1 VRFFC
6 GSGFPAA
13 IQTVK
18 IQTLEEKKDERRV
31 RLRLGCQSDHMVRH
45 RLVSI
50 HFGQKNQKTGKNLR
64 GCIKMKKSYVI
75 GGVVIVLA
83 MVMAMYSFQSTLTSY
98 VTVSEAKASN
108 RAVQVAGIVVE
119 GTDRYDLTSNNL
131 LFTLREDS
139 GEEMKVEY
147 DGPRP
152 GNFDNVTKVV
162 AIGKYEPKRKVF
174 LAREL
179 LVKCPTKYEGRV
191 QGE

>member
-1 VRFFC
+1 
-6 GSGFPAA
+6 
-13 IQTVK
+13 
-18 IQTLEEKKDERRV
+18 
-31 RLRLGCQSDHMVRH
+31 
-45 RLVSI
+45 
-50 HFGQKNQKTGKNLR
+50 
-64 GCIKMKKSYVI
+64 MKKSYVI

-83 MVMAMYSFQSTLTSY
+83 MAMAMYSFKSTLTSY
-98 VTVSEAKASN
+98 VSVSEAKASN
-108 RAVQVAGIVVE
+108 RPVQVAGLVVE
-119 GTDRYDLTSNNL
+119 GTDRYDLDSNNL

-139 GEEMKVEY
+139 GDQMKVEY

-179 LVKCPTKYEGRV
+179 LVKCPSKYEGRV

>member
-1 VRFFC
+1 
-6 GSGFPAA
+6 
-13 IQTVK
+13 
-18 IQTLEEKKDERRV
+18 
-31 RLRLGCQSDHMVRH
+31 
-45 RLVSI
+45 
-50 HFGQKNQKTGKNLR
+50 
-64 GCIKMKKSYVI
+64 MKKSYVI

-83 MVMAMYSFQSTLTSY
+83 MAMAMYSFKSTLTSY
-98 VTVSEAKASN
+98 VSVSEAKGSN
-108 RAVQVAGIVVE
+108 RPVQVAGIVVA
-119 GTDRYDLTSNNL
+119 GTDRYDLDSNNL

-139 GEEMKVEY
+139 GDEMKVEY

-162 AIGKYEPKRKVF
+162 AIGKYEPKRRVF

>member
-1 VRFFC
+1 MDRHSLLSVC
-6 GSGFPAA
+6 LGS
-13 IQTVK
+13 
-18 IQTLEEKKDERRV
+18 
-31 RLRLGCQSDHMVRH
+31 
-45 RLVSI
+45 
-50 HFGQKNQKTGKNLR
+50 KNQKTGKNLR

-75 GGVVIVLA
+75 GGVVIILA
-83 MVMAMYSFQSTLTSY
+83 LAMAMYSFKSTLTSY
-98 VTVSEAKASN
+98 VSLSEAKASN
-108 RAVQVAGIVVE
+108 RPVQVAGIVVE
-119 GTDRYDLTSNNL
+119 GTDRYDLDSNNL
-131 LFTLREDS
+131 LFTLRED
-139 GEEMKVEY
+139 GGDEMKVEY

>member
-1 VRFFC
+1 M
-6 GSGFPAA
+6 
-13 IQTVK
+13 K
-18 IQTLEEKKDERRV
+18 I
-31 RLRLGCQSDHMVRH
+31 
-45 RLVSI
+45 
-50 HFGQKNQKTGKNLR
+50 
-64 GCIKMKKSYVI
+64 KKSYII

-83 MVMAMYSFQSTLTSY
+83 MAMAMYSFKSTLTSY
-98 VTVSEAKASN
+98 VSLSEAKASN
-108 RAVQVAGIVVE
+108 RPVQVAGIVVE
-119 GTDRYDLTSNNL
+119 GTDRYDLDSNNL

-139 GEEMKVEY
+139 GDEMKVEY

-174 LAREL
+174 SAREL

>member
-1 VRFFC
+1 M
-6 GSGFPAA
+6 
-13 IQTVK
+13 K
-18 IQTLEEKKDERRV
+18 
-31 RLRLGCQSDHMVRH
+31 
-45 RLVSI
+45 
-50 HFGQKNQKTGKNLR
+50 
-64 GCIKMKKSYVI
+64 IKMSYVI

-83 MVMAMYSFQSTLTSY
+83 MAMAMYSFQSTLTSY

-119 GTDRYDLTSNNL
+119 GTDKYDLDSNNL
-131 LFTLREDS
+131 LFTLRED
-139 GEEMKVEY
+139 GGDQMKVEY

-162 AIGKYEPKRKVF
+162 AIGKYEPKKGVF

>member
-1 VRFFC
+1 
-6 GSGFPAA
+6 
-13 IQTVK
+13 
-18 IQTLEEKKDERRV
+18 
-31 RLRLGCQSDHMVRH
+31 
-45 RLVSI
+45 
-50 HFGQKNQKTGKNLR
+50 
-64 GCIKMKKSYVI
+64 MKKSYVI

-83 MVMAMYSFQSTLTSY
+83 MAMAMYSFQSTLTSY

-108 RAVQVAGIVVE
+108 RPVQVAGIVVE
-119 GTDRYDLTSNNL
+119 GTDRYDLNSNNL

-139 GEEMKVEY
+139 GDQMKVEY

-179 LVKCPTKYEGRV
+179 LVKCPSKYEGRV
-191 QGE
+191 EGK